1 MAQQGSG
8 STTAY
13 RPLAPKPT
21 LLPSKRGASD
31 PPEPPGPS
39 KPGNAKKALKRS
51 PSSCEGC
58 RRKRTRC
65 TAHESGVPCTM
76 CQIHQVECVLLPH
89 SDRRR
94 KTTMEYMRRQAVY
107 YREYLEQFIRLAR
120 SDDPAIILAAIAIIQ
135 AHHSEEETRALLDSL
150 VPHDGTPI
158 LPEEEE
164 LIKAIREREAQAA
177 STAAGSS
184 GGGQNKDSAGPGQD
198 PLPEQD

>member
-1 MAQQGSG
+1 MAQQGSA

-21 LLPSKRGASD
+21 LLPSKREASD

-39 KPGNAKKALKRS
+39 KPGNTKKAIKRS
-51 PSSCEGC
+51 PSSCVEC
-58 RRKRTRC
+58 RRKRTKC
-65 TAHESGVPCTM
+65 TAYETGVPCTV

-94 KTTMEYMRRQAVY
+94 KTTMEYMRRQAAY
-107 YREYLEQFIRLAR
+107 YREFLEQFIRLAR

-135 AHHSEEETRALLDSL
+135 ANHSEEETRALLDSL

-177 STAAGSS
+177 AASQS
-184 GGGQNKDSAGPGQD
+184 KDSAGPAGGLD
-198 PLPEQD
+198 PVPEQD

>member
-1 MAQQGSG
+1 MVQQGSG
-8 STTAY
+8 STPAY

-39 KPGNAKKALKRS
+39 KQGNTKKATTRS
-51 PSSCEGC
+51 PSSCEEC
-58 RRKRTRC
+58 KRKRTKC
-65 TAHESGVPCTM
+65 TAYESGVPCTM
-76 CQIHQVECVLLPH
+76 CQIHQVECVLRPH

-120 SDDPAIILAAIAIIQ
+120 SDDPAIIVAAIAIIQ
-135 AHHSEEETRALLDSL
+135 ANHSEEVTRALLDPL

-177 STAAGSS
+177 AASS
-184 GGGQNKDSAGPGQD
+184 GGGGQSKDSAGPGLDPVPGQD
-198 PLPEQD
+198 